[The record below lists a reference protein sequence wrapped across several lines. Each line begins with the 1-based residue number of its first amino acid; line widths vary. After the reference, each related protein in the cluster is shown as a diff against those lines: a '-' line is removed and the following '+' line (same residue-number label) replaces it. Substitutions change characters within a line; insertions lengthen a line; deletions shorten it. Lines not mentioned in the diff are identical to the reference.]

1 VDPYGRFRRD
11 YGSSAFDARHRW
23 VFTLDYEIP
32 SLKHLLSAI
41 PGRLVE
47 GWRITGINTLQTGFP
62 VNLQDS
68 GSRSLTCALNYTFY
82 GCPDRPDLVSVPTIL
97 DPRTAVFGTKNDYW
111 FDPKSF
117 ARNAFGTLGNVG
129 RGFLRGPG
137 YWNTDF
143 SIQKD
148 TRITEGKTIQLR
160 LETYNLFNHTN
171 FANPVGSIS
180 SGNFGRITGIRR
192 FTNSRLV
199 QLGVKF
205 IF

>member
-1 VDPYGRFRRD
+1 VDPYGQFRRD

-23 VFTLDYEIP
+23 VISFDYEIP
-32 SLKHLLSAI
+32 SLKHLWSAV

-47 GWRITGINTLQTGFP
+47 GWRLTGINALQTGFP
-62 VNLQDS
+62 VNMQDS
-68 GSRSLTCALNYTFY
+68 NNRSLTCDVALSFY
-82 GCPDRPDLVSVPTIL
+82 GCPDRPDLVSAPTIL
-97 DPRTAVFGTKNDYW
+97 DPKASDKHLW
-111 FDPKSF
+111 FTTSSF
-117 ARNAFGTLGNVG
+117 SHNAIGTLGNVG

-137 YWNTDF
+137 YWNADF

-148 TRITEGKTIQLR
+148 TRITEGKAIQLR

-171 FANPVGSIS
+171 FANP
-180 SGNFGRITGIRR
+180 SGNVNSSLFGQITGIRR

-199 QLGVKF
+199 QLGAKF